1 MEGKLEITDNQTK
14 IDWAL
19 HPFIPN
25 TKWFNVAVR
34 KKSHTKSTNLGHDG
48 WNPRHQWVLG
58 IERL

>member
-48 WNPRHQWVLG
+48 
-58 IERL
+58 